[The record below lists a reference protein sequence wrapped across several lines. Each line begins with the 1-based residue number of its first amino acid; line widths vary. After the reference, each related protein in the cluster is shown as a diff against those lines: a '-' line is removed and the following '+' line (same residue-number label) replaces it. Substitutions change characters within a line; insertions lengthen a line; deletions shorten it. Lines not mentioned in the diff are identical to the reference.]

1 MHLVATPQTA
11 GKQGKGES
19 AEHLHQSAG
28 ELVVLSAADSDLA
41 LAARS
46 RANLPHDFLRLRLA
60 TIDALQDKH
69 TLEHWLEDVAAQ
81 ARLVIVRLLGG
92 VAYWSD
98 GVAALSACCAKHE
111 VQLVLLPGDE
121 REDEELR
128 ALSTIGEAE
137 RAQILAYCNQ
147 GGVENWRNLLC
158 FARALYMGEG
168 EQDKIAPPKPILPAA
183 PYLAG
188 EGTGQD
194 GQAVS
199 LQEIQQQWRKDAPI
213 AVVLFYRA
221 FFLAADTEPIDALT
235 AALQK
240 QGFNVLPLFVQSL
253 RDAASKRIL
262 DALAEEVQADVV
274 VNTTGFALVRP
285 GGERLEATP
294 QENRQ
299 GGSGQEGRQGV
310 GEGGQVSPRGFACRG
325 VEIQAACA
333 GITRTEW
340 QESLAGLPPRELAMN
355 IALPEVDGRLFGGVV
370 SFKESANYDPAVE
383 WQIVRRVADSERV
396 NSLAKLA
403 RNWVRLKDLAVRQR
417 RVAFVV
423 ANYPNRDGRLANG
436 VGLDT
441 PASLVQA
448 FSALKKVGYDL
459 GDWLPHKD
467 TELMERLLAVPR
479 AADPSPQKDEI
490 RIGKQEYEVFFNSLP
505 KPLQDSVL
513 ERWGLPAD
521 DPYHRSNGS
530 FAISAFRLG
539 QTIIAIQPSRGYH
552 LDPAE
557 TYHDPALVPPHGYLA
572 FYAWLRHN
580 ADVVVQFG
588 KHGNLEW
595 LPGKATALSPLCW
608 PDALLG
614 AMPHL
619 YPFIVNDPGEGT
631 QAKRRARAVI
641 LDHMT
646 PPLARAESHGA
657 LLALEGLMDEYSE
670 AQALDPKR
678 ALRLRDEILQ
688 SAARLGLDKD
698 LGVKVAS
705 QETPEKILYKLD
717 NHLCELKEMQ
727 IRAGLHV
734 YGAVAE
740 PEIQAE
746 LLAAFLRSPR
756 GGEAE
761 DKSLLDALA
770 EDLKCGFVPTEQTE
784 EGDLATPLEAG
795 GEFPQVLQDA
805 LGDKSD
811 TPWRTRGDTIERLE
825 ALILALVNHQQK
837 AESSWRA
844 STPILQFLEE
854 RLRPAL
860 LGSGQAETKALLAG
874 LNGRFVAPGP
884 SGAPSR
890 GRPEVLPTG
899 RNFYSLDPRTVPTA
913 SAWELGWRSA
923 QALVERFYQDHGTW
937 PKSLLLSA
945 WGTANLRT
953 GGDDLAQAF
962 ALLGVRPSWDSTS
975 RRIIGF
981 EVLPVALLGRPR
993 VDLTLRVS
1001 GFFRDAFPA
1010 QIALLDS
1017 AIRAVA
1023 ALDENEADNPL
1034 AANLRQEHK
1043 QGTSQAG
1050 ARIFSSAPG
1059 TYGAGLQAL
1068 VDSSTWS
1075 EEGDL
1080 GAAWFTWSAFAY
1092 GEGNYGSPA
1101 AKALE
1106 TALERTEAVI
1116 HNQDNREHDLLDSDD
1131 YYQFEGGAAA
1141 AVHRATGVRPVSY
1154 HNDHSK
1160 PWAPRIR
1167 TLGEEI
1173 GRVVR
1178 GRATNPKWIEGMMQ
1192 HGYKGAFEIAATVD
1206 YLFAFAATTD
1216 AVGDHHFDA
1225 LYEAYLADEQVR
1237 EFMGKANPAALAET
1251 AAKFLEAQERGLWR
1265 TRSNRATDLLRGLV
1279 ALTTAEEQGKAEK
1292 QERVEA
1298 QGKVQAQG
1306 EGQERVE
1313 VREKVQAQG
1322 EGQER
1327 VEAQGKVQ
1335 TQDAG
1340 QTRAQVR
1347 KKPQE
1352 TKQEAEFY
1360 EVSK

>member
-1 MHLVATPQTA
+1 MHLVASPQTA
-11 GKQGKGES
+11 GGQRQGEGE
-19 AEHLHQSAG
+19 AHLHQSVG
-28 ELVVLSAADSDLA
+28 ELIVLSAADSDLA

-46 RANLPHDFLRLRLA
+46 RSGLPPDFLRLRLA
-60 TIDALQDKH
+60 TIDALQDAH
-69 TLEHWLEDVAAQ
+69 VLEHWLEDVAAQ
-81 ARLVIVRLLGG
+81 ARMVIVRLLGG

-98 GVAALSACCAKHE
+98 GVAALSACCAKHK

-128 ALSTIGEAE
+128 ALSTIGESE
-137 RAQILAYCNQ
+137 RTQLLAYCNQ
-147 GGVENWRNLLC
+147 GGVENWRNLLR
-158 FARALYMGEG
+158 FARALYIGEG
-168 EQDKIAPPKPILPAA
+168 AQDKIAPPKPILPAA

-188 EGTGQD
+188 GDGGQD

-199 LQEIQQQWRKDAPI
+199 LQEVQKEWHNSAPV

-235 AALQK
+235 VALRK
-240 QGFNVLPLFVQSL
+240 QGFNVLPVFVQSL
-253 RDAASKRIL
+253 RDSASRRIL
-262 DALAEEVQADVV
+262 EALAEEVHADVV

-294 QENRQ
+294 QEDRQ
-299 GGSGQEGRQGV
+299 EASAQEGRQ
-310 GEGGQVSPRGFACRG
+310 EAGGQVSPRGFACRG
-325 VEIQAACA
+325 VEIQAAFA
-333 GITRTEW
+333 GITRAAWE
-340 QESLAGLPPRELAMN
+340 QSLAGLPPRELAMN
-355 IALPEVDGRLFGGVV
+355 VALPEVDGRLFGGVV
-370 SFKESANYDPAVE
+370 SFKENTDFDPAVE
-383 WQIVRRVADSERV
+383 WQIVRRVADAERV
-396 NSLAKLA
+396 ASLARLA
-403 RNWVRLKDLAVRQR
+403 RNWVHLKGLAVNER
-417 RVAFVV
+417 RIAFVV

-448 FSALKKVGYDL
+448 FVALQKAGYDL
-459 GDWLPHKD
+459 GDAIPTKSAD
-467 TELMERLLAVPR
+467 LMELLLAVPR
-479 AADPSPQKDEI
+479 AADPSPTEGEL
-490 RIGKQEYEVFFNSLP
+490 RIEQQDYEDFFASLP

-513 ERWGLPAD
+513 ERWGVPAD
-521 DPYHRSNGS
+521 DPYHRNDGS
-530 FAISAFRLG
+530 FAVSAFRLG
-539 QTIIAIQPSRGYH
+539 QAIVAIQPSRGYH

-557 TYHDPALVPPHGYLA
+557 TYHDPALVPPHGYIA
-572 FYAWLRHN
+572 FYAWLHHN
-580 ADVVVQFG
+580 ADAVVQFG

-614 AMPHL
+614 TMPHL

-688 SAARLGLDKD
+688 SASRLGLDKD
-698 LGVKVAS
+698 IGVKVAS
-705 QETPEKILYKLD
+705 EETPEKILYKLD

-740 PEIQAE
+740 PEVQGE

-784 EGDLATPLEAG
+784 EGDLITPLEAEA
-795 GEFPQVLQDA
+795 EFPQILRDVLNGG
-805 LGDKSD
+805 GDTGD
-811 TPWRTRGDTIERLE
+811 MPWRTRGDTIERLE
-825 ALILALVNHQQK
+825 ALILALANRERK

-844 STPILQFLEE
+844 SAPILQFLEE

-860 LGSGQAETKALLAG
+860 LGSGQAETEALLAG
-874 LNGRFVAPGP
+874 LDGRFVAPGP

-899 RNFYSLDPRTVPTA
+899 RNFYSLDPRTVPTP

-923 QALVERFYQDHGTW
+923 QALVERFYQDHGNW

-962 ALLGVRPSWDSTS
+962 ALLGVRPSWDSAS
-975 RRIIGF
+975 RRIVGF

-1023 ALDENEADNPL
+1023 ALDESESDNPL
-1034 AANLRQEHK
+1034 AANLRQE
-1043 QGTSQAG
+1043 QTQNNGQAG

-1080 GAAWFTWSAFAY
+1080 GAAWFAWSAYAY
-1092 GEGNYGSPA
+1092 GEGVYGTPA
-1101 AKALE
+1101 AEALE
-1106 TALERTEAVI
+1106 TALERTEGVI

-1178 GRATNPKWIEGMMQ
+1178 GRATNPKWIEGMMR

-1237 EFMGKANPAALAET
+1237 GFMGEVNPAALAET
-1251 AAKFLEAQERGLWR
+1251 AAKFLEAQERGLWQS
-1265 TRSNRATDLLRGLV
+1265 RSNRATDLLRELV
-1279 ALTTAEEQGKAEK
+1279 GQSPVAEGVKERANNKAQAKVSERLQANAQGKAQGEVLGEVQRK
-1292 QERVEA
+1292 A
-1298 QGKVQAQG
+1298 QGKVQ
-1306 EGQERVE
+1306 EPER
-1313 VREKVQAQG
+1313 
-1322 EGQER
+1322 
-1327 VEAQGKVQ
+1327 
-1335 TQDAG
+1335 
-1340 QTRAQVR
+1340 
-1347 KKPQE
+1347 
-1352 TKQEAEFY
+1352 EAEFY